1 MIKTVQIVKPTGVK
15 IMPDRQEHNEGS
27 DEITLEYFERW
38 RKPCGKTERIYV
50 RVTPET
56 KAKLRSLVAQ
66 GTGGLIVT
74 VGVTG
79 TAIVLVV
86 EAVLTIQLILML
98 TIVNNDR
105 DTM

>member
-15 IMPDRQEHNEGS
+15 IMPDRQERNEDS

-56 KAKLRSLVAQ
+56 KAKLLTASKEVSLS
-66 GTGGLIVT
+66 LSDF
-74 VGVTG
+74 VTG
-79 TAIVLVV
+79 ATL
-86 EAVLTIQLILML
+86 EASNFII
-98 TIVNNDR
+98 NGEN
-105 DTM
+105 